1 MLLGVAV
8 VAKEKAL
15 LWTDGRYHLQASQQ
29 LDSNWT
35 LMKQGVPNVPTL
47 TEWLKKVQCTA
58 CEYSLPSPAW
68 AEDTVLSLCVCVL
81 PQNCCKLQL
90 SQNLN
95 KLQVTN
101 LVI

>member
-1 MLLGVAV
+1 MCQTVFRSEGRDR
-8 VAKEKAL
+8 
-15 LWTDGRYHLQASQQ
+15 LWTRLA
-29 LDSNWT
+29 
-35 LMKQGVPNVPTL
+35 P
-47 TEWLKKVQCTA
+47 TA
-58 CEYSLPSPAW
+58 CNTQLLPSPAW
-68 AEDTVLSLCVCVL
+68 AEGTVLSLCVCVCVCLSVCVL